1 MKGKTMKKVYLK
13 DLQLDEVIRRLK
25 SGEILKNEQSKS
37 QIKYIDGVLCRIC
50 ENGTIEYNT
59 NFWTCNIA
67 HYFEEPE
74 ELKLEVGKPYTA
86 REIELEEKLKIAQE
100 ALEFYANKEN
110 NYYANTVWEDW
121 ENDEFA
127 TVNGDIENGYKARQ
141 ALEKIKD

>member
-74 ELKLEVGKPYTA
+74 ELKLEVGKPYKTKSGEKA
-86 REIELEEKLKIAQE
+86 FITDFNKYTRKYRGVIVGINEEFFSWQVQGILDGTDHAYDIVAE
-100 ALEFYANKEN
+100 
-110 NYYANTVWEDW
+110 W
-121 ENDEFA
+121 
-127 TVNGDIENGYKARQ
+127 GDDDVA
-141 ALEKIKD
+141 KD